1 MHGSLVF
8 RYLRS
13 RRIRGTISQ
22 KETEIETKMANIH
35 IGFYFLFLH
44 DNFAL
49 KLPYYN
55 IGFHFNTLDITY
67 NVIQDITH
75 TDIKANFI
83 NRD

>member
-1 MHGSLVF
+1 LHGSLVF

-55 IGFHFNTLDITY
+55 IGFHFITLDIT
-67 NVIQDITH
+67 H
-75 TDIKANFI
+75 TGIKANFI

>member
-1 MHGSLVF
+1 
-8 RYLRS
+8 
-13 RRIRGTISQ
+13 
-22 KETEIETKMANIH
+22 MANIH

-55 IGFHFNTLDITY
+55 IGFHFITLDIT
-67 NVIQDITH
+67 H
-75 TDIKANFI
+75 TGIKANFI